1 MTATAALEAIAG
13 LPDITLLPAS
23 QAPQYAVDRLVPS
36 AVVRPARTEAVSAVL
51 RAAAK
56 HGLRVVPRG
65 GGTALNLGNVPRGVD
80 LVLDLSALTA
90 VVEYRPQDL
99 TVTVEAG
106 MTVAAVQA
114 LLAARGQMLALDPPL
129 PDRATV
135 GGTVAAN
142 LTGPRRLRYGTAR
155 DIVIGTAAV
164 LADGSEVKAGGRVV
178 KNVAGY
184 DLNKLFIGS
193 VGTLGVITRLTFKVL
208 PMPPER
214 AAVIATLARADDAH
228 RLAQR
233 IAGSVL
239 TPLTLDIAGPGAL
252 PRLSAQSVHSAGEA
266 WSVVVEIGGTP
277 ATLART
283 RAELLALARNAS
295 AEVAVLEGEVL
306 DEAMAALRDFGHAPG
321 REAALLLR
329 LAVLPSQVGE
339 AIALLVGA
347 MPDGAPPAIVARA
360 GNGVVYA
367 AWRAMGPAAA
377 LAVVERLR
385 RDLARLGG
393 VLVVERCP
401 PDAKARLEVWG
412 IEGPDL
418 ALMGRLKQ
426 AYDPSGLLSPG
437 RGPGRL

>member
-1 MTATAALEAIAG
+1 MSTTAAVEAIAT

-23 QAPQYAVDRLVPS
+23 QAPRYAVDRLVPS
-36 AVVRPARTEAVSAVL
+36 LVVRPARVEAVGTVL
-51 RAAAK
+51 RVAAQ

-65 GGTALNLGNVPRGVD
+65 GGTVLDLGNVPRGVD
-80 LVLDLSALTA
+80 VVLDLSALTA

-99 TVTVEAG
+99 TVTVETG
-106 MTVAAVQA
+106 ITVAAVQA
-114 LLAARGQMLALDPPL
+114 LLATRGQMLALDPPL

-142 LTGPRRLRYGTAR
+142 LTGPRRFRYGTAR
-155 DIVIGTAAV
+155 DIVIGTTAV
-164 LADGSEVKAGGRVV
+164 LADGSEIKAGGRVV

-193 VGTLGVITRLTFKVL
+193 AGTLGVITRLTFKLL
-208 PMPPER
+208 PAPPER
-214 AAVIATLARADDAH
+214 AAVIAAVPRAGDAH
-228 RLAQR
+228 RLAQQ

-239 TPLTLDIAGPGAL
+239 TALALDIAGPGVPAFA
-252 PRLSAQSVHSAGEA
+252 PSAHFAAEA

-277 ATLART
+277 ATLTRT
-283 RAELLALARNAS
+283 RAELLALARDAG
-295 AEVAVLEGEVL
+295 ATATVLEGEAADVV
-306 DEAMAALRDFGHAPG
+306 MAALRDFGRAPG

-329 LAVLPSQVGE
+329 AAVLPSQVGE
-339 AIALLVGA
+339 VIALLGGA
-347 MPDGAPPAIVARA
+347 VLDGEPPAIVSRA

-367 AWRAMGPAAA
+367 AWRSAGAPAA

-385 RDLARLGG
+385 DDLARLGG

-401 PDAKARLEVWG
+401 ADAKARLEVWG

-418 ALMGRLKQ
+418 ALMRRLKQ
-426 AYDPSGLLSPG
+426 AYEPAGLLSPG
-437 RGPGRL
+437 RGPGRI